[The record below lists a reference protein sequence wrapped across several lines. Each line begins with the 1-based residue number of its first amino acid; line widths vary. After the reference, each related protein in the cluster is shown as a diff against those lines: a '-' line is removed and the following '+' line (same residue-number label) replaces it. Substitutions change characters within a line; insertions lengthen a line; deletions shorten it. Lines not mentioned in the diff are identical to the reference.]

1 MAQVQYQLVDHQL
14 NNLPGLSSLPDEIT
28 IPGYAEPSEFCEPRH
43 PDVVFPIDAVRKMAG
58 HLVWNAKKGLLFHG
72 PTGSGKSFLMRQFNA
87 YLNRPVFYVT
97 GHRTLEYEDL
107 LGTKE
112 IVDGDTIT
120 LDGPLVQAAQM
131 PYATFLF
138 EEIDR
143 APSNVS
149 VSLNPILDGFD
160 IVHTLDNGRRIKQA
174 EGFRVM
180 ATANTAGLGDL
191 SGDYNSANVMDTS
204 TLRRFWGHMQ
214 WYVEPDEEFNILRKA
229 VSQTFKDEQLRKSIT
244 FANDVRY
251 LHTGRD
257 VDASPEAQSAGVG
270 NAIHT
275 TMSTDTLIEFWRAI
289 EIFSDVPNPIDYA
302 LRLVLT
308 SKCTEE
314 CAMAIHRLADAQ
326 FAGDI

>member
-1 MAQVQYQLVDHQL
+1 MAMVNYELVDHQL
-14 NNLPGLSSLPDEIT
+14 NKFPGLSSLPDEIT
-28 IPGYAEPSEFCEPRH
+28 LPGYAEPNEFCEPRH
-43 PDVVFPIDAVRKMAG
+43 PDVVFPVDVVRPMAG
-58 HLVWNAKKGLLFHG
+58 HVAWNTNKGLLFAG
-72 PTGSGKSFLMRQFNA
+72 PRGAGKSFPMRQFNA
-87 YLNRPVFYVT
+87 YLNRPVFYIT
-97 GHRTLEYEDL
+97 GHKSLEYEDL

-149 VSLNPILDGFD
+149 VSLNPVLDGYD
-160 IVHTLDNGRRIKQA
+160 IIHTLDNGRRIKQA
-174 EGFRVM
+174 EGFRIM
-180 ATANTAGLGDL
+180 ATANTVGLGDL
-191 SGDYNSANVMDTS
+191 TGDYNSANVMDTS
-204 TLRRFWGHMQ
+204 TLERFWCHSL
-214 WYVEPDEEFNILRKA
+214 WYAKPEEEFTILRRA
-229 VSQTFKDEQLRKSIT
+229 VSPTFKDEQLRKSIT

-251 LHTGRD
+251 LHTGKD
-257 VDASPEAQSAGVG
+257 VEASPEAQAAGVG
-270 NAIHT
+270 HAIHT
-275 TMSTDTLIEFWRAI
+275 TVSTRTLIEFWRAI

-314 CAMAIHRLADAQ
+314 CATAIHRLADAQ